1 MQLGR
6 TLVTAAVSASFLA
19 VSAFGVVTSTTMTDT
34 SATGLDSFIATDDI
48 IAGQLGT
55 ELDANGW
62 HPANTNPLDQG
73 PALTD
78 GVGLRAPNAL
88 SGLLNDF
95 PGAGNPAKIIEY
107 TFDTTNVGSIQILSG
122 NEGQDGRVFSTTVVE
137 YSKDGGQNYEQ
148 LGYFESDL
156 PGTLNN
162 DSVDP
167 RRGATLVTIF
177 DDASTTLLAG
187 INAIK
192 FSFYAVDNTGG
203 QYRDPFD
210 GVNPFTGI
218 DDGLTAAFVSPLI
231 YEVDV
236 LVPEPASIGM
246 LAALGLLALRRR

>member
-1 MQLGR
+1 MQLRR
-6 TLVTAAVSASFLA
+6 TLLTAAVSASFLA
-19 VSAFGVVTSTTMTDT
+19 VSAFGVVTSTTTTDP
-34 SATGLDSFIATDDI
+34 SNKGLDGFIQTDDI

-62 HPANTNPLDQG
+62 HPANTDPLDQA

-78 GVGLRAPNAL
+78 GVGVRATGL

-95 PGAGNPAKIIEY
+95 PGAGNPAKIVEY
-107 TFDTTNVGSIQILSG
+107 TFDTTNVGSIQVLSG
-122 NEGQDGRVFSTTVVE
+122 NAGQDGRVFSTTVVE
-137 YSKDGGQNYEQ
+137 YSQDGGQSYDV

-177 DDASTTLLAG
+177 DDASSTLLAG
-187 INAIK
+187 INALK

-210 GVNPFTGI
+210 GVNPFTGV

-236 LVPEPASIGM
+236 LVPEPASLGM

>member
-6 TLVTAAVSASFLA
+6 TFVTAAVSASFLA
-19 VSAFGVVTSTTMTDT
+19 VSAFGVVTSTTTTDT

-48 IAGQLGT
+48 IAGQIGN

-62 HPANTNPLDQG
+62 HPANTDPLDQA

-78 GVGLRAPNAL
+78 GMGVRATGL

-95 PGAGNPAKIIEY
+95 PGAGNPAKIMEY
-107 TFDTTNVGSIQILSG
+107 TFDPTNVGSIQILSG
-122 NEGQDGRVFSTTVVE
+122 NLGKDGRVFSTTVVE
-137 YSKDGGQNYEQ
+137 YSTDGGQNYEQ

-156 PGTLNN
+156 PGTLNTE
-162 DSVDP
+162 DP
-167 RRGATLVTIF
+167 QRGATLVTIF

-210 GVNPFTGI
+210 GVNPFTGV

-231 YEVDV
+231 FEVDV
-236 LVPEPASIGM
+236 FVPEPASLGM